1 MRSQTVSI
9 LEGNTFVV
17 SDLRGDVDQYF
28 LVPGTGTVYSD
39 ANWSLIRKR
48 SVGDGFHEDLT
59 VLNLVALVQAIGLLL
74 IGGGIV
80 AAIAAFLFWSPATVA
95 T

>member
-48 SVGDGFHEDLT
+48 SVGDGAVQISGDLALAER
-59 VLNLVALVQAIGLLL
+59 VLRAL
-74 IGGGIV
+74 
-80 AAIAAFLFWSPATVA
+80 F
-95 T
+95 